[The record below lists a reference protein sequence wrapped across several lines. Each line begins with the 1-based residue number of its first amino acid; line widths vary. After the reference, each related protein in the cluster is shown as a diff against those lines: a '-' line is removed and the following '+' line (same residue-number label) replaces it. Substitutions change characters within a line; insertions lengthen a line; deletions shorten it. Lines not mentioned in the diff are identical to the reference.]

1 MTFGQGALVGAAVG
15 GAIGQL
21 GGGAIGRGIT
31 FSAGPGRIG
40 EGEPPPDEGEITRGA
55 RSAPRSAAPS
65 APTSV
70 GPLGHLGHDQEAR
83 AGDDRKRRQWTVR
96 AVTALRLESVR
107 GFTFLACA
115 RDGFGRPADFPGSWT
130 RPSKRFIVD

>member
-1 MTFGQGALVGAAVG
+1 MVKERSSAPRSAAPSVSLAEGQ
-15 GAIGQL
+15 
-21 GGGAIGRGIT
+21 
-31 FSAGPGRIG
+31 SAGASRLALAPGESERASPRQTKAKSP
-40 EGEPPPDEGEITRGA
+40 EGA